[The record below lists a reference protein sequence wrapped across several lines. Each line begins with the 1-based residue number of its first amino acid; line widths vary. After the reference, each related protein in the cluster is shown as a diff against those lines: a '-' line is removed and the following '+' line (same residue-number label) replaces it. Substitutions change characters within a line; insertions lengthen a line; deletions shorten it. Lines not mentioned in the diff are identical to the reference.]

1 MAVFT
6 QDYDYQAEA
15 IITTCAITP
24 AVELDENFTVP
35 QIHRTENA
43 MWDTGATNCLIS
55 RKLIEALHLE
65 PIGQCNLSDASSE
78 EDEVADVYLVHL
90 GLPTGHIVRN
100 VQAAFTPSRDYD
112 FVIGMDVITQGDFAI
127 TNKDNQTV
135 FSYQRPA
142 QEHIRFEER

>member
-6 QDYDYQAEA
+6 QEHDYQAEA
-15 IITTCAITP
+15 IVTTCAITP

-35 QIHRTENA
+35 QIYQTDNA

-55 RKLIEALHLE
+55 RKLIEALQLQ
-65 PIGQCNLSDASSE
+65 PVGQCELSDASSE
-78 EDEVADVYLVHL
+78 EDEVTDVYLVHI
-90 GLPTGHIVRN
+90 GLPTGQIIRN

-112 FVIGMDVITQGDFAI
+112 FVIGMDIITQGDFAV
-127 TNKDNQTV
+127 TNKDHKTV